1 VRCQR
6 TLRTGYRAG
15 VSLLDPAPAP
25 EDPDRLILEASR
37 TCDRLRSLSLVR
49 LAAVLPDGRSRARA
63 AFDLAQELA
72 DASFAL
78 AGVPGRTLPELADPA
93 AGDVLAVCA
102 QDLAEEVAGRR
113 SDAGADACR
122 RAVEG
127 LIALRQSL

>member
-1 VRCQR
+1 MPPNP
-6 TLRTGYRAG
+6 RTGYGAG
-15 VSLLDPAPAP
+15 VSLLDPTPAP
-25 EDPDRLILEASR
+25 EDPERLILEASR

-49 LAAVLPDGRSRARA
+49 LAAPLPDGRTRARA

-78 AGVPGRTLPELADPA
+78 AGRPPRALPELADPA

-102 QDLAEEVAGRR
+102 QDLAEEVADRR
-113 SDAGADACR
+113 GDASAEACR

-127 LIALRQSL
+127 LIALRQVL

>member
-1 VRCQR
+1 VPAHP
-6 TLRTGYRAG
+6 RTGYRAG
-15 VSLLDPAPAP
+15 VSLLDATPAP
-25 EDPDRLILEASR
+25 EDPERLLLEATR

-49 LAAVLPDGRSRARA
+49 LAALLPDGRSRARA

-78 AGVPGRTLPELADPA
+78 AGGPGRTLPELADVA

-102 QDLAEEVAGRR
+102 QDLAEEVAERR
-113 SDAGADACR
+113 SAASGDACR

-127 LIALRQSL
+127 LVALRRAL

>member
-1 VRCQR
+1 MPAHP
-6 TLRTGYRAG
+6 RTGYRAG
-15 VSLLDPAPAP
+15 VSLLDPTPAP

-49 LAAVLPDGRSRARA
+49 LAASLPDGRSRARA
-63 AFDLAQELA
+63 AFDLAQDLA

-78 AGVPGRTLPELADPA
+78 AGRAGQALPDLPDPA

-102 QDLAEEVAGRR
+102 QDLAEEVSEQRG
-113 SDAGADACR
+113 DASAEACR

-127 LIALRQSL
+127 LIALRQQL